1 MTDEPAPLEPM
12 GDYLLGEDRGSDNS
26 PTSLVL
32 PDEFKHPYL
41 ARVVA
46 AGPKVS
52 SDKLKQKN
60 VTVVFKEKSAVE
72 VYVESKHY
80 LLIREAD
87 VIALLT
93 R

>member
-1 MTDEPAPLEPM
+1 MTEQMLPLEPM
-12 GDYLLGEDRGSDNS
+12 GDYLLGEDRGNDNC

-41 ARVVA
+41 ARVLA
-46 AGPKVS
+46 IGPKVQS
-52 SDKLKQKN
+52 EKLVKD
-60 VTVVFKEKSAVE
+60 VTVVFKEKAAVE

-80 LLIREAD
+80 LLIREGD
-87 VIALLT
+87 VIACLI

>member
-46 AGPKVS
+46 AGPAVKS
-52 SDKLKQKN
+52 QKLKKD
-60 VTVVFKEKSAVE
+60 VTVVFREKSAVE